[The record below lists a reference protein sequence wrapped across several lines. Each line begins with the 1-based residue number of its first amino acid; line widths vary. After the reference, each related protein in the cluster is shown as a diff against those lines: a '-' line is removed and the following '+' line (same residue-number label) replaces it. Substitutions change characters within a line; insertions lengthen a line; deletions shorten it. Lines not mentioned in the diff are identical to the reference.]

1 MCMCL
6 RWMCCGG
13 GVACCVE
20 CTNSVKKWKG
30 SDCDHRGYQG
40 REVGFS
46 HSVHRPGVSRDRY
59 SERKKDNRFS
69 KKIYSECETQVSSP
83 HHCHGQMMPDPPPP
97 CHMSACWS
105 VVHVPVFEVC
115 TCTTLTIFTVVEVAI
130 R

>member
-30 SDCDHRGYQG
+30 SDCDNRGYQG

-83 HHCHGQMMPDPPPP
+83 HHCHGHH
-97 CHMSACWS
+97 CHGHGHC
-105 VVHVPVFEVC
+105 P
-115 TCTTLTIFTVVEVAI
+115 
-130 R
+130 